1 MILCHQQQKNKEIA
15 YIADG
20 SLLSKHLL
28 QSKECKQYVFL
39 NQGNAIQVSQEKHKI
54 GIKSSITELL
64 TGLPLLKQTPLPST
78 RLLTRETQYNQ
89 QQWARL
95 RTNTRCPDKAERV
108 TRGLSFATVKTKVL
122 LIIQPKN

>member
-1 MILCHQQQKNKEIA
+1 M
-15 YIADG
+15 
-20 SLLSKHLL
+20 
-28 QSKECKQYVFL
+28 
-39 NQGNAIQVSQEKHKI
+39 SQEKHKI

-78 RLLTRETQYNQ
+78 RLLTRETQYKR

-95 RTNTRCPDKAERV
+95 RTNTRCPDKAEGV
-108 TRGLSFATVKTKVL
+108 TTGLSFATVKTKVL